1 MIVTLIITIKYLNLH
16 HLSSN
21 IINIIR
27 RIPDAICVFLVGQM
41 NSPSI
46 VVRGDRSS
54 AAWVGWQ
61 GHVIICANFLDF
73 LT

>member
-1 MIVTLIITIKYLNLH
+1 MINDCIKYLNLH

-21 IINIIR
+21 IINIKR

-61 GHVIICANFLDF
+61 GHVIIVRQLSGLSDII
-73 LT
+73 